1 MPSKSLRRTSLQTPE
16 QWLISARFD
25 PVQFIEDTGD
35 VLFYKNA
42 RGVAAYAA
50 VAPES
55 QSDSGVDVSADKN

>member
-1 MPSKSLRRTSLQTPE
+1 
-16 QWLISARFD
+16 
-25 PVQFIEDTGD
+25 VQFIEDTGD

-50 VAPES
+50 VPADHS